1 MINNPSRWRHSINSG
16 SGEYEEED
24 EEEDD
29 EDRTVDLLIRFVN
42 NMFKKLSKRARK
54 AVRSVLPF
62 SISTHLVK
70 LILQGPKPI
79 LLIFIY
85 LSIIWIQIVEFFVV
99 LFAIKV
105 ILIGNFYF
113 F

>member
-1 MINNPSRWRHSINSG
+1 MNDPSRWRHSINSA
-16 SGEYEEED
+16 SGDYEEED
-24 EEEDD
+24 DEEDD

-62 SISTHLVK
+62 SISTQLVK
-70 LILQGPKPI
+70 LRRQGPKPI

-85 LSIIWIQIVEFFVV
+85 LSIIWIQIVEFCCIVC
-99 LFAIKV
+99 K
-105 ILIGNFYF
+105 
-113 F
+113 